1 MSVWLNVLEI
11 GGRLNN
17 VKSGIRKSVAERR
30 NNAGK
35 AMPGSTVYEMQ
46 LTQYGHHHIIPED
59 LDGASR
65 NKVKGSEN
73 VTAVDQSV
81 PGRSV
86 GGFEA
91 HGESSQAAFVGSSKG
106 LAVLQQAAVQM
117 QANVS
122 LQTLRE
128 AL

>member
-1 MSVWLNVLEI
+1 
-11 GGRLNN
+11 
-17 VKSGIRKSVAERR
+17 
-30 NNAGK
+30 
-35 AMPGSTVYEMQ
+35 MQ
-46 LTQYGHHHIIPED
+46 LTQYGHHHFIPED

-65 NKVKGSEN
+65 NKVKGIEN
-73 VTAVDQSV
+73 VAAVDQSV
-81 PGRSV
+81 PRRGV

-91 HGESSQAAFVGSSKG
+91 HGESAQAAFVGAPKSP
-106 LAVLQQAAVQM
+106 AVLQQAAVQM